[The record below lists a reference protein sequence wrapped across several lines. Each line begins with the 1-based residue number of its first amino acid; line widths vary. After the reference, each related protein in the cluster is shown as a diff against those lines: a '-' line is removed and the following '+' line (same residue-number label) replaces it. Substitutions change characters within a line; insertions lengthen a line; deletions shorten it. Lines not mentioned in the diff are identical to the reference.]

1 MYCPQCGSDLETS
14 TLFCPKCG
22 SKLRA
27 PSENHVIQKDGSQT
41 LGIIAIAAE
50 LFGLF
55 LAVFYS
61 SSVLAELLMFSSLIL
76 GIVSLNSAYTQSGLT
91 GFKPYFSFVYDG
103 INNKNNAYQV
113 CSVAVF
119 LGLLI
124 IALYLATWFII
135 GFIEA

>member
-91 GFKPYFSFVYDG
+91 GFKPY
-103 INNKNNAYQV
+103 
-113 CSVAVF
+113 
-119 LGLLI
+119 
-124 IALYLATWFII
+124 
-135 GFIEA
+135 